1 MKRLLAGALS
11 CALLSTAAG
20 AAVKEGE
27 TAPDFTLQA
36 AVGGKSFTFQL
47 SEALKKGPVVL
58 YFYPKSFTRGCTIEA
73 HDFADNAENFAAAG
87 ATLIGLSADNI
98 DTQIDFSSK
107 ECRDK
112 FPVAADPDAAVIR
125 SYDALRASPGRSGAV
140 VPDRISF
147 VIAPDGKIIYAY
159 QDRAPEKH
167 IENTLAAVRHWR
179 DEHKP

>member
-1 MKRLLAGALS
+1 MKRLFAGALL
-11 CALLSTAAG
+11 CALLSTAAW
-20 AAVKEGE
+20 AAIKEGE

-47 SEALKKGPVVL
+47 SKALKKGPVVL

-73 HDFADNAENFAAAG
+73 HDFADNAENFTAAG

-98 DTQIDFSSK
+98 ETQVDFSSK

-112 FPVAADPDAAVIR
+112 FPIAADPDAAVIKA
-125 SYDALRASPGRSGAV
+125 YDALRTKPRPDGALV
-140 VPDRISF
+140 SDRISF

-159 QDRAPEKH
+159 QDSAPEKH

-179 DEHKP
+179 EEHKS